1 VIIIGNSGVGKTNL
15 LGRWLENKFSTTSA
29 TINVEFGAK
38 MFQID
43 GKVVKVQLWDTAGQ
57 EQYRSVT
64 RSYYRKAAGAVLV
77 YDITDE
83 DSFNQVFTWLG
94 EIRNAPGNEETQIL
108 LVGNKIDLEFAR
120 KVSTQEGVDLAA
132 KENIN
137 FMETSALSGNNVQRA
152 FQIVLQDI
160 HALSEKKLVEDK
172 KTVVNL
178 FQQETISLDTTSNQE
193 SSCCGGSS
201 EPQTQSSDSKT
212 EEGSF
217 FGSISSLFT

>member
-83 DSFNQVFTWLG
+83 DSFKQVQLEAPILPRFGNGTLLDSMIRIFCETRFGNQRKYKFY
-94 EIRNAPGNEETQIL
+94 GN
-108 LVGNKIDLEFAR
+108 F
-120 KVSTQEGVDLAA
+120 ST
-132 KENIN
+132 
-137 FMETSALSGNNVQRA
+137 
-152 FQIVLQDI
+152 
-160 HALSEKKLVEDK
+160 
-172 KTVVNL
+172 
-178 FQQETISLDTTSNQE
+178 
-193 SSCCGGSS
+193 
-201 EPQTQSSDSKT
+201 
-212 EEGSF
+212 
-217 FGSISSLFT
+217 